1 MFPSNHHAYSR
12 FDRPRF
18 DRGFG
23 RSRSVLKVRGFS
35 ARGRGFDRGDRSHHR
50 HVPGFHYGS
59 SPYGAPQST
68 PLTCYGCGRPGH
80 KQTECPMNPRFSQ
93 GSAQVPQA
101 QAHHAGPPNSG
112 RGNAPSGRG
121 QPRGR
126 GRFGWYEDLSFSK
139 LVASHVCLEWGPG
152 IETFVCEDTPN
163 VLMNMQ
169 DGHVYAFVFQPRK
182 AHEVLSEYNALKMNA
197 RPRIMEGRRNESVAL
212 KSAQGEEKVVA
223 PWSFEVW
230 YDKKRPSISMVRKE
244 CPEAQMVLQQVDEVE
259 VEVATG
265 DIAKVAH
272 QVKLRTVFKSLPCV
286 HNYYV
291 LPKLAGG
298 CDVLLGMD
306 FLKRYKAQ
314 IDVAQ
319 DTCTFWNRGRGVIR
333 LGLRNGTEWGRD
345 GGCTATVSKPVTGVQ

>member
-1 MFPSNHHAYSR
+1 VTEACRRWQAVCQGSKSVQEYALEFNSALADLTSMPNGEVTENEKVTNFLNGLRASLHSQCRINHKTGRAFDSYMELYQIAHGLEDTVTEGFRSRSSDMFPSNHHAYSR

-23 RSRSVLKVRGFS
+23 RSRGVLKVRGFS

-80 KQTECPMNPRFSQ
+80 KQTECPMNPWLSQ

-121 QPRGR
+121 QSRGR
-126 GRFGWYEDLSFSK
+126 GRFGWYEDLSFSQ

-182 AHEVLSEYNALKMNA
+182 AHEVLSEYNALKKNA
-197 RPRIMEGRRNESVAL
+197 RQIGAYFILPKRVAKVVGVAPLLHGKEKIMEGRRNESVAL

-223 PWSFEVW
+223 
-230 YDKKRPSISMVRKE
+230 
-244 CPEAQMVLQQVDEVE
+244 
-259 VEVATG
+259 
-265 DIAKVAH
+265 
-272 QVKLRTVFKSLPCV
+272 
-286 HNYYV
+286 
-291 LPKLAGG
+291 
-298 CDVLLGMD
+298 
-306 FLKRYKAQ
+306 
-314 IDVAQ
+314 
-319 DTCTFWNRGRGVIR
+319 RGHV
-333 LGLRNGTEWGRD
+333 
-345 GGCTATVSKPVTGVQ
+345 